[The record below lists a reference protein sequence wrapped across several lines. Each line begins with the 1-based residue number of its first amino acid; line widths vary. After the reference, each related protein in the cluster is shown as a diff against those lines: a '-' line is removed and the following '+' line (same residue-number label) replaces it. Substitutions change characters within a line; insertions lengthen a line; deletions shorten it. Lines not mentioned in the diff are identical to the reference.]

1 MTSELFL
8 GFVTMMATV
17 VIALIARY
25 LNRRAAIRVLA
36 GYPCGSF
43 MPCWDISAL
52 SKTRRRVLL
61 ESPSSSF
68 PPFSFSSFFIVRS
81 SASAQ
86 AAVAFPI
93 WIILC
98 TQCFRIGVELFLHQL
113 SMDGRVPQMLIFE
126 GANVG
131 FYRQRP

>member
-1 MTSELFL
+1 
-8 GFVTMMATV
+8 
-17 VIALIARY
+17 
-25 LNRRAAIRVLA
+25 
-36 GYPCGSF
+36 

-52 SKTRRRVLL
+52 SKTRRRVPGIAFLVVPAL
-61 ESPSSSF
+61 F
-68 PPFSFSSFFIVRS
+68 FLFFFIVRS

-113 SMDGRVPQMLIFE
+113 WMDGLVPQMLIFE
-126 GANVG
+126 DANVSI
-131 FYRQRP
+131 YRQRP